1 MPSDDQ
7 DLYDLADEPA
17 PPRPPLRALA
27 PQAGAGAVL
36 PVIRPLAEET
46 AQETAGNPPTLA
58 YARPGTLNTPSA
70 IADARSRGGAAD
82 PMVLARDRR
91 RTLTV
96 PVILI
101 FAGLAVVFACGW
113 GISGSL
119 VVGAKWTALSVLW
132 DVVIIFAGIFVGSR
146 LVDLEAESIGT
157 LSLQVTAIVLADA
170 AVFWPILWLD
180 RGAFCG
186 ALTAWILST
195 IVFCWLLSYLFDLEM
210 NEVIVLAVVILVV
223 RMIANV
229 GWLSIFGSFGYMA
242 Y

>member
-7 DLYDLADEPA
+7 DLYDLVDEPA
-17 PPRPPLRALA
+17 PPRPALRPLAA
-27 PQAGAGAVL
+27 QAGAGAVL
-36 PVIRPLAEET
+36 SAIPAS
-46 AQETAGNPPTLA
+46 AQETAPGAAGTPPTLA

-70 IADARSRGGAAD
+70 IADARARGGAAD
-82 PMVLARDRR
+82 PLLLAHDRR
-91 RTLTV
+91 HTFTV

-101 FAGLAVVFACGW
+101 LTCSAVVFACGW

-119 VVGAKWTALSVLW
+119 IDGARWAALSVLW

-146 LVDLEAESIGT
+146 LVDIEAESIAT
-157 LSLQVTAIVLADA
+157 LALQVTAIVLADA

-195 IVFCWLLSYLFDLEM
+195 IAFCWLLSYLFDLEM
-210 NEVIVLAVVILVV
+210 SEVIVLAVVILVV
-223 RMIANV
+223 RMIANL
-229 GWLSIFGSFGYMA
+229 GWLSIFGSFGYLP